1 MPTGMTTRSSMKRQR
16 IVDVAEI
23 LFTRFGVRRITV
35 EEICEKAAVSKM
47 TFYKYFANKL
57 ELLKHIW
64 SRWTEEGQ
72 EKIAELR
79 ERDAPFPEKVQ
90 QIIEWKAEL
99 TSRMS
104 SEFIEEMFDL
114 DPALEDFMDDM
125 KARTLQSFMDFVA
138 SAQDRGE
145 MRRVHPLLIFAVLD
159 KLYELAHDK
168 NLQMIYPSHA
178 DFVREVNDFFLFG
191 ILPTNNRRRK

>member
-1 MPTGMTTRSSMKRQR
+1 MPAGLTTRSSMKRQR
-16 IVDVAEI
+16 IIDVAEI

-64 SRWTEEGQ
+64 RRWTEEGQ
-72 EKIAELR
+72 ERIAELK
-79 ERDAPFPEKVQ
+79 ERDAPFPEKIQ
-90 QIIEWKAEL
+90 RIIEWKAEL

-104 SEFIEEMFDL
+104 TEFIEEMFDL
-114 DPALEDFMDDM
+114 DPELEDFMDDM
-125 KARTLQSFMDFVA
+125 KTRTLQSFMDFVA

-191 ILPTNNRRRK
+191 ILPTNNRGRK